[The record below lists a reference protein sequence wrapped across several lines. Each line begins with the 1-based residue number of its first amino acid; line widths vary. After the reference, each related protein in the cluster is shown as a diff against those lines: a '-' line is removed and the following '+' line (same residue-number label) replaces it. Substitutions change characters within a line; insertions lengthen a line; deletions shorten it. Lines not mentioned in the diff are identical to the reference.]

1 MLNGGNFMRRK
12 TSAEKLRTEKL
23 LMILFSALA
32 CTGAVFLVSLAF
44 SGIASVIDLSDGT
57 FLLMANAAL
66 CAGCFAAGYTAAKRR
81 GRQGMK
87 TGLTCGIII
96 FAAVFLGGL
105 IFVRSFSAGG
115 LFTKLLIILIC
126 SSIGGIFGV
135 NSPRRFR

>member
-1 MLNGGNFMRRK
+1 MRRK
-12 TSAEKLRTEKL
+12 TPAEKLRTEKL

-32 CTGAVFLVSLAF
+32 CVGAVFLAALAF
-44 SGIASVIDLSDGT
+44 SGIASVIDLSDGA
-57 FLLMANAAL
+57 FLLMADAAL
-66 CAGCFAAGYTAAKRR
+66 CAGCFAAGFTAAKRR

-87 TGLTCGIII
+87 TGFLCGIII
-96 FAAVFLGGL
+96 FLTVLTGGL